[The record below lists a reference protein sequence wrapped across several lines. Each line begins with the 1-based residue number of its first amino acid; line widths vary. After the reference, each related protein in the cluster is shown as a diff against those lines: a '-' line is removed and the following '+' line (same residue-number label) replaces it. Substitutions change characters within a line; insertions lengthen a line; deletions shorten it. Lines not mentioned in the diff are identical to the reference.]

1 MCRIDTAPL
10 PQEVT
15 RIGPKIIR
23 QRSAPNSLI
32 GSPRLDLN
40 TSFSAGSSWTPM
52 CKASAREGS
61 IGELILPVTIEELEG
76 GVFCRTLP
84 QTDN

>member
-10 PQEVT
+10 QQELT
-15 RIGPKIIR
+15 RIGPKTFR

-32 GSPRLDLN
+32 GNPHRDFN
-40 TSFSAGSSWTPM
+40 TSFSAVSSYKPL

-61 IGELILPVTIEELEG
+61 IDELILPMTTEELEG
-76 GVFCRTLP
+76 GAF
-84 QTDN
+84 